1 MHPELSKRLVL
12 LQLRDTLAE
21 PDLFSE
27 KVQLEE
33 ISYPTFYI
41 RFNNKHGAYRLV
53 RFECSNYDTQP
64 VAIDPVLPFTREAL
78 PLGAWM
84 LRREG
89 PFPEHALK
97 GGLPFLCVEGT
108 RDYYTHP
115 QHLPQISG
123 RYWETLRPDFRI
135 PDLIKEIKTKFRRT
149 DWW

>member
-12 LQLRDTLAE
+12 LQLHEAHTD
-21 PDLFSE
+21 PYLFSD

-41 RFNNKHGAYRLV
+41 RFSNMFGVVRLL

-64 VAIDPVLPFTREAL
+64 VAIEPVDPVTRQLLPM
-78 PLGAWM
+78 GSWM
-84 LRREG
+84 TWHG
-89 PFPEHALK
+89 NAFPDHAGK
-97 GGLPFLCVEGT
+97 GGLPFLCLEGT

-123 RYWETLRPDFRI
+123 RYWEMLRPEFRI
-135 PDLIKEIKTKFRRT
+135 PDLIREIKTKFRRT
-149 DWW
+149 EWR